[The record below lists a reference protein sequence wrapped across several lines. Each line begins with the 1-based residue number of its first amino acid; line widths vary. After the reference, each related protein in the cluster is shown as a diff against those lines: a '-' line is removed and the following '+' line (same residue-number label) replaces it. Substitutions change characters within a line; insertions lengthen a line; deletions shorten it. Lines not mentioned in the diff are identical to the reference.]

1 MQPLWHSAFLPL
13 AESEVSPT
21 PTQEKNH
28 ESKQDQIEAEMRG
41 EIPMLAG
48 VTETT
53 AGDIETTNFCSDGGE
68 HENQDQHG

>member
-1 MQPLWHSAFLPL
+1 
-13 AESEVSPT
+13 
-21 PTQEKNH
+21 
-28 ESKQDQIEAEMRG
+28 MRG